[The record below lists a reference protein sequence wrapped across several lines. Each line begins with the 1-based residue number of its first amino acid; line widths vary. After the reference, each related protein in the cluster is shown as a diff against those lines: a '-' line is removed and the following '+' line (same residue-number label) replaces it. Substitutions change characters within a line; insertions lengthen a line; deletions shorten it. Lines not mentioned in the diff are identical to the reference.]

1 MCENGFVFALNGV
14 RSRET
19 MARRARADGE
29 PLFRR
34 YDFHSVG
41 QHQRQRM
48 EDAINQADAEL
59 IRSADADELAR
70 HFADQFALEAP
81 TLVEGAMSI
90 SVEETQVDVTGD
102 FMFGAFGPDPTYVAG
117 IRAEYYVPFTG
128 ERDMFYC
135 IPSTHSIGLR
145 PLELGEAELTFAYER
160 PNQDVAATK
169 TEFDR
174 ELTQIRQNLDWL
186 QQDCRRFN
194 PTLAAQAR
202 DSITARKTRLA
213 QMTEG
218 VNALGVPIRRA
229 AAPEPTGQTRTSS
242 GQRGR
247 QAQVGRAVERYD
259 IALSFA
265 GENRAYVEE
274 VAAGLKAAGVSVFY
288 DAFETA
294 NLWGKN
300 LIDHLA
306 EIYGNS
312 RFVVM
317 FISKEYVEKAW
328 TTHERKHAQ
337 ERSLFAQEEYILP
350 ARFDDTQVPGMTTT
364 VAYQDLRRITPQ
376 ELVNL
381 ILAKLRR

>member
-1 MCENGFVFALNGV
+1 MI
-14 RSRET
+14 
-19 MARRARADGE
+19 
-29 PLFRR
+29 
-34 YDFHSVG
+34 
-41 QHQRQRM
+41 Q
-48 EDAINQADAEL
+48 
-59 IRSADADELAR
+59 
-70 HFADQFALEAP
+70 
-81 TLVEGAMSI
+81 
-90 SVEETQVDVTGD
+90 
-102 FMFGAFGPDPTYVAG
+102 
-117 IRAEYYVPFTG
+117 
-128 ERDMFYC
+128 
-135 IPSTHSIGLR
+135 
-145 PLELGEAELTFAYER
+145 
-160 PNQDVAATK
+160 
-169 TEFDR
+169 
-174 ELTQIRQNLDWL
+174 
-186 QQDCRRFN
+186 
-194 PTLAAQAR
+194 
-202 DSITARKTRLA
+202 
-213 QMTEG
+213 G

-229 AAPEPTGQTRTSS
+229 AAAQPAGQARSS
-242 GQRGR
+242 HGQRGR
-247 QAQVGRAVERYD
+247 QAQVGRTVERYD

-274 VAAGLKAAGVSVFY
+274 VAGGLKASGVSVFY

-312 RFVVM
+312 RYVVM

-364 VAYQDLRRITPQ
+364 VAYQDLRRTTPQ